1 MNHKFVKVNWEAAEL
16 KRKNGIAAL
25 NVTHMTMNAVPML
38 REAVKSLLDAVGIE
52 YLSTTE

>member
-25 NVTHMTMNAVPML
+25 NVTHMTMTAVPML